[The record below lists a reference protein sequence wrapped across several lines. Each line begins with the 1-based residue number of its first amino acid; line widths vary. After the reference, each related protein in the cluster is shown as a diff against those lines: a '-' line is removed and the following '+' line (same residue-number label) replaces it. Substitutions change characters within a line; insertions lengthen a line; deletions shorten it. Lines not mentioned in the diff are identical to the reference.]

1 MKKNSS
7 TRCQGDI
14 KRRCKVSLQGE
25 GFAFYT
31 HSIRFRNFDDFCFAL
46 MKFPSITKL
55 FGNNK
60 ETTDLS
66 NASSF
71 LFSVDQEALVAMVS
85 YLQSAALKLV
95 YDELFDCK
103 KKQVTKKKDMF
114 KEIKQWIMEENS
126 SAFSSTAVV
135 ENNAD
140 GIQELRQMA
149 DNIVAQMKL
158 LTSKQIELQE
168 SFEEIEGNLSKLAE
182 SLRNYKATPT
192 KKTKKRKD
200 RPQAITNEEILAL
213 IAKKNA
219 EANLAADKP
228 KDIVNLDALDE

>member
-1 MKKNSS
+1 
-7 TRCQGDI
+7 
-14 KRRCKVSLQGE
+14 
-25 GFAFYT
+25 
-31 HSIRFRNFDDFCFAL
+31 
-46 MKFPSITKL
+46 
-55 FGNNK
+55 
-60 ETTDLS
+60 
-66 NASSF
+66 
-71 LFSVDQEALVAMVS
+71 
-85 YLQSAALKLV
+85 
-95 YDELFDCK
+95 
-103 KKQVTKKKDMF
+103 
-114 KEIKQWIMEENS
+114 MEETLKAPKSS

-158 LTSKQIELQE
+158 LTSKRKVLQYCFWIVTNFAIEIELQE

-228 KDIVNLDALDE
+228 KGK